1 MPGPGMMG
9 APMGMNMPM
18 GGMGGMGGIGGNIG
32 GMNMGGM

>member
-1 MPGPGMMG
+1 MMG